1 MITIYTR
8 NKCVQCMMSKKEFDR
23 HHVEYREINIDEH
36 PEIIEELK
44 SRGFNAAPVISYNDE
59 EFIVGFQPSKIKILC
74 EKVGAI

>member
-1 MITIYTR
+1 
-8 NKCVQCMMSKKEFDR
+8 MSKREFDR
-23 HHVEYREINIDEH
+23 HNVEYKEINIDEH

-44 SRGFNAAPVISYNDE
+44 SRGFNAAPVIGYNDE